1 MMGDVV
7 NLRRARKQ
15 RVGETAK
22 SEAQANRLRFGRP
35 SAERKLDEAR
45 EELEARRLDAH
56 KRSE

>member
-1 MMGDVV
+1 MMADVV

-15 RVGETAK
+15 KVRETAET
-22 SEAQANRLRFGRP
+22 EAQANRLHFGRP

-45 EELEARRLDAH
+45 EGLEARRLDAH

>member
-15 RVGETAK
+15 RVRETAEA
-22 SEAQANRLRFGRP
+22 EAQANRLHFGRP
-35 SAERKLDEAR
+35 SAERRLDKAR
-45 EELEARRLDAH
+45 DELEARRLDAH